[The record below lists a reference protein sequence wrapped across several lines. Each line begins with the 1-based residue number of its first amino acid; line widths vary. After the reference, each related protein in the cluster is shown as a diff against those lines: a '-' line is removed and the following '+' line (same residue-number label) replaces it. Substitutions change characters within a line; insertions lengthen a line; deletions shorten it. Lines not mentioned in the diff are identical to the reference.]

1 MKNSLSKIVIHLI
14 WWTRFLFKT
23 ALLSIYIPYPVFQ
36 RVGLF
41 RHGEMDDT
49 VYAKKK
55 WTLHYS
61 AVCQFGEI
69 DKKSSFLELGP
80 GDSLNSASNA
90 KNEGFKHAVLVDVD
104 AFAADS
110 TQVLAVLNRDTKT
123 GHSELRDEPSF
134 LCEYLTDGEKSLA
147 SLQDSVTSFVFS
159 NSVLQHIDY
168 DRLDSVLYQLF
179 RITTKGGKQSHVI
192 DLRDM
197 IDRSNLHF
205 QCPSWIW
212 ESKFFRK
219 LPIYTNRH
227 NCSSWIKIIRASGF
241 EVLDLKLYGDD
252 GVILESQLAKFD
264 PNRLVSSLHIV
275 LEKK

>member
-1 MKNSLSKIVIHLI
+1 MINSLSEIVVYLI
-14 WWTRFLFKT
+14 WWARFLFKT
-23 ALLSIYIPYPVFQ
+23 ALLSLNIPYPFFQ
-36 RVGLF
+36 RIGLF

-49 VYAKKK
+49 VYAKNK
-55 WTLHYS
+55 WALHYN
-61 AVCQFGEI
+61 AVCHFGEI

-90 KNEGFKHAVLVDVD
+90 KDEGFKHAVLVDVD
-104 AFAADS
+104 AFAIDS
-110 TQVLAVLNRDTKT
+110 SKVLAVLNRGNTT
-123 GHSELRDEPSF
+123 GNSESRDEPSF
-134 LCEYLTDGEKSLA
+134 LCEYLTDGEKSLTG
-147 SLQDSVTSFVFS
+147 LEDSVTSFVFS
-159 NSVLQHIDY
+159 NSVLQHIGY

-205 QCPSWIW
+205 QCPFWIW

-227 NCSSWIKIIRASGF
+227 NCVSWIKIIRASGF
-241 EVLDLKLYGDD
+241 HVLDLKLHSDD
-252 GVILESQLAKFD
+252 GVILESQLAKSD
-264 PNRLVSSLHIV
+264 PNRLVSSMHIV